1 MIVVW
6 VAVGSALGGAGR
18 YWLFEYAA
26 RNFAG
31 EFPWGTLIV
40 NVSGSLL
47 IGLFATLIGPEGRFE
62 MGGAGRQFLLIGI
75 FGGFTTFSAFSLET
89 LTLVQNGDWWPA
101 AANIVGSVGLCL
113 IGVWAGSM
121 LAVTINR

>member
-40 NVSGSLL
+40 NVSGSL
-47 IGLFATLIGPEGRFE
+47 
-62 MGGAGRQFLLIGI
+62 
-75 FGGFTTFSAFSLET
+75 
-89 LTLVQNGDWWPA
+89 
-101 AANIVGSVGLCL
+101 
-113 IGVWAGSM
+113 
-121 LAVTINR
+121 